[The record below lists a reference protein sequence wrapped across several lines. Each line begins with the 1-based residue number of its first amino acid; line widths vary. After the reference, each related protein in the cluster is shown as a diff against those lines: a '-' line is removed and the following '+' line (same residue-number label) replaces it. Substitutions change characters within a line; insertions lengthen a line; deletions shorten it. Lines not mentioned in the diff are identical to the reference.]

1 MKSCNDC
8 KYLGTSLISKFIYK
22 CLKKDKSKRFN
33 HPELHGWICE
43 DYESEE
49 EYKEKDDKD
58 LKEKR

>member
-33 HPELHGWICE
+33 HPELHGWLCDE
-43 DYESEE
+43 YEAEE
-49 EYKEKDDKD
+49 EYEEKDDKD
-58 LKEKR
+58 LREER